1 MVQYAGRIGYALTDA
16 CNKKSETLEPLRGLH
31 ASFDPKETGMIFV
44 DANFDSEN
52 PDSQRK
58 PDLAFRYLVAWTS
71 IQPITVGMYRV
82 QKGETKLFEEGA
94 QTTYILTPFTPPCI
108 MQGHGPI
115 GARFKI
121 SRAKC
126 CVDASIDQMLWCEG
140 EEIFSLETARANEE
154 EKKGKKW
161 SHEAKVINECHVE
174 KKVFKRA
181 MDVRVHLVRAED
193 RISRF

>member
-1 MVQYAGRIGYALTDA
+1 MVQYVGRIGYALTPV
-16 CNKKSETLEPLRGLH
+16 CNKKDETLEPLRGLN
-31 ASFDPKETGMIFV
+31 ASFDPKETGMIF
-44 DANFDSEN
+44 ASTNFDSEN

-71 IQPITVGMYRV
+71 IQPITAGMFRV
-82 QKGETKLFEEGA
+82 QEGETKLLEDGA
-94 QTTYILTPFTPPCI
+94 QTTYILTQFTPPCI
-108 MQGHGPI
+108 TQGHGPI

-126 CVDASIDQMLWCEG
+126 CVDASNDQMLWCEG

-154 EKKGKKW
+154 EKQGKKW
-161 SHEAKVINECHVE
+161 SHEKEVIKERHVE

-181 MDVRVHLVRAED
+181 MDVRVHLVKAED
-193 RISRF
+193 RISHF